1 MRLNLNSGHKLLSST
16 DRQLDIS
23 HINAIKT
30 YDCLLPLT
38 SREHKQTQGSSTT
51 RKDIDMRQVSW
62 LVDMTMAGLLEE

>member
-1 MRLNLNSGHKLLSST
+1 MRLNLNSGRKLLSST

-51 RKDIDMRQVSW
+51 RKDIDMRQVS
-62 LVDMTMAGLLEE
+62 